1 MSLFCQ
7 QPSRFTARAASHTQ
21 RPALAAAIT
30 LSLVV
35 AIVASN
41 PLTSLAT
48 NIQDGLPAKAG
59 PAQSGGSH
67 LLYLP
72 ATFTPPPPPEDG
84 WPMAAA
90 NPARTSWTPEEVT
103 GTLRVDWYRPI
114 EAYIPQNAQVIA
126 SNGRLFIATAR
137 GLIALS
143 AENGSLLWRYDTELP
158 LGGSPTVNRGV
169 VYVGGYDRRLHA
181 IDMRTGARLWTFDG
195 AKAGY
200 DTNPLVV
207 ENKVIVGN
215 RDGSMYAIGAHGT
228 ADQGRL
234 VWRHTVGS
242 AIHLSAAYHN
252 GVIYFAAADNHAY
265 ALRAANGSLV
275 WKSGRLPGDGYHS
288 YWPVIAGDKVA
299 FSAAPGYRTALSP
312 GTLNVTGTDG
322 YGYQQSL
329 YMDRDDLFPGAP
341 DGALI
346 GQVVNGQAWA
356 NGFPVINVSRIA
368 QYFENNPTPHPNLHK
383 PWRRSIVLLN
393 ASNGSEYTFD
403 SDGDGHREYIPVT
416 YWGTQSGNR
425 YPPIYGPDGLL
436 YVGNIYEKRF
446 ISQGR
451 VMGWNINTPTQM
463 KLMRGQGAIDE
474 PQSISGG
481 GNVIYRSIAV
491 DRVGDWF
498 SIKSP
503 NQNGTVWS
511 YSQPLFQQ
519 APGYDVMWWNP
530 SGQSDPDRFRMNYG
544 GLNGIYDN
552 GGVQNPIVPYRG
564 RLYIHRSNAVI
575 AFGRGNGPGQ
585 LPLLRA
591 VPATDTIATPTVAD
605 LKSRLADQV
614 ARIVQTP
621 TVFLKPGYYNA
632 GQFNVFRELA
642 DYFNNPGETLHT
654 LSIAYP
660 HLPADLQAQVR
671 SYLQA
676 FFTTYFNP
684 VMYSRIGWVDGVHRE
699 NVLIPPEVQTAMTD
713 LVKRTSSGNGWTWS
727 YPQFNF
733 YAMWK
738 YAQVAPEHTLTLY
751 NLARS
756 KLEVPVPAS
765 ADNSYFIQ
773 RMWEL
778 NGWIAGY
785 MGFLRLQELAGRS
798 QADAA
803 LRAQVQ
809 AELNRLLSVWET
821 IFSKDTPWITLWH
834 KRHLNL
840 ARSFI
845 MLTPELGEYLRLVKL
860 AEVRAAL
867 DEYNRVGPYWFVAR
881 YEAVMDEGIMSNLY
895 NYPALFQA
903 KAFILG
909 ENRSQ
914 LTKYLDVP
922 AFARGDLFYIQNL
935 VAAIEAPAG
944 PTAMFDS
951 DTTDAPEADAPSA
964 CDQSCEASAQP

>member
-1 MSLFCQ
+1 MRMSVISRSFEKLSRSDARKR
-7 QPSRFTARAASHTQ
+7 QPALKAVLTL
-21 RPALAAAIT
+21 ALAAA
-30 LSLVV
+30 LLLGAPV
-35 AIVASN
+35 AAHAGS
-41 PLTSLAT
+41 PRRDA
-48 NIQDGLPAKAG
+48 PAKIG
-59 PAQSGGSH
+59 PAQVSGAYIA
-67 LLYLP
+67 YLP
-72 ATFTPPPPPEDG
+72 GVFTAPPPPEDG

-90 NPARTSWTPEEVT
+90 NPARTSWTAEEVT
-103 GTLRVDWYRPI
+103 GALRVDWYRPI

-143 AENGSLLWRYDTELP
+143 AEDGSLLWRYDTELP
-158 LGGSPTVNRGV
+158 LGGSPTVSRGV
-169 VYVGGYDRRLHA
+169 VYAGGYDRRLHA
-181 IDMRTGARLWTFDG
+181 IDARTGARLWVFDG

-207 ENKVIVGN
+207 ENKVILGN
-215 RDGSMYAIGAHGT
+215 RDGAMYAIGAHGT
-228 ADQGRL
+228 PEQGRL
-234 VWRHTVGS
+234 VWRYTVG
-242 AIHLSAAYHN
+242 APIHLSAAYHN

-265 ALRAANGSLV
+265 ALRAASGSLV
-275 WKSGRLPGDGYHS
+275 WKSARLPGDGYHS
-288 YWPVIAGDKVA
+288 YWPVVAGDKII
-299 FSAAPGYRTALSP
+299 FSAASGYRTALSP
-312 GTLNVTGTDG
+312 GTLNVAGADG

-341 DGALI
+341 DGTLI
-346 GQVVNGQAWA
+346 GPVTSGAPWA
-356 NGFPVINVSRIA
+356 GGFSVIDVSRIA
-368 QYFENNPTPHPNLHK
+368 QYLENNPAPHPNLHK
-383 PWRRSIVLLN
+383 PWRRTLIVLN
-393 ASNGSEYTFD
+393 AGDGSEYTFD
-403 SDGDGHREYIPVT
+403 SDGDGYGEHIPVA

-451 VMGWNINTPTQM
+451 VMGWNIHAPTQM
-463 KLMRGQGAIDE
+463 KLMRGQGAVDE

-481 GNVIYRSIAV
+481 GTVIYRSIAV

-498 SIKSP
+498 SISVP
-503 NQNGTVWS
+503 TRTGVIWS

-519 APGYDVMWWNP
+519 APGYDVMWWGPN
-530 SGQSDPDRFRMNYG
+530 GTNDPDRFRMNYG

-585 LPLLRA
+585 LPLLRT
-591 VPATDTIATPTVAD
+591 VPATDTLATPGVTE
-605 LKSRLADQV
+605 LKARLADQV

-642 DYFNNPGETLHT
+642 DYFNNPGETLYT

-676 FFTTYFNP
+676 FFAAYFNP
-684 VMYSRIGWVDGVHRE
+684 VMYARVGWVDGAQRE
-699 NVLIPPEVQTAMTD
+699 NVLIPPEVQAAMAGLD
-713 LVKRTSSGNGWTWS
+713 KRTTPGSGWTWS

-751 NLARS
+751 ELAKS
-756 KLEVPVPAS
+756 KLHVPVPAS
-765 ADNSYFIQ
+765 ADNAYFTQ

-785 MGFLRLQELAGRS
+785 IGFLRLQELAGRT

-809 AELNRLLSVWET
+809 TELNRLLSVWET
-821 IFSKDTPWITLWH
+821 IFTKDTPWIDLWH
-834 KRHLNL
+834 KRHLNF

-845 MLTPELGEYLRLVKL
+845 MLTPELGEYARSVKL

-867 DEYNRVGPYWFVAR
+867 DEYNQVGPYWFVAR
-881 YEAVMDEGIMSNLY
+881 YEAVMDEGVMSNLY
-895 NYPALFQA
+895 NSPALFQA
-903 KAFILG
+903 RAFILG

-914 LTKYLDVP
+914 LTRYLDAP
-922 AFARGDLFYIQNL
+922 AFLRGDLFYIQNL
-935 VAAIEAPAG
+935 VAAIEAPPG
-944 PTAMFDS
+944 PNVLLD
-951 DTTDAPEADAPSA
+951 TDAPEAEASSV
-964 CDQSCEASAQP
+964 CDPSCEAGAQP